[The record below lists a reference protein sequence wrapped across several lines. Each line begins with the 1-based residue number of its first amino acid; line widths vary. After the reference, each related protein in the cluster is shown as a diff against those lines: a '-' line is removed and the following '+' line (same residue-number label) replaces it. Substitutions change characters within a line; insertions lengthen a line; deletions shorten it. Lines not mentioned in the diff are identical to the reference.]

1 MYFKRRIGYYIIQFF
16 VPTICLVFLSW
27 VTLFMSVIDAG
38 DRIAI
43 GVTLI
48 LTMIFLLGYVNSNL
62 PKVSYIKAIDW
73 FAIVS
78 LVMII
83 LSVIESV
90 SVYYLVKMKKRKNFK
105 KVSKTVNKSLLDLHL
120 KTVLRISYFQCG

>member
-1 MYFKRRIGYYIIQFF
+1 
-16 VPTICLVFLSW
+16 
-27 VTLFMSVIDAG
+27 MSVIDAG

-90 SVYYLVKMKKRKNFK
+90 SVYYLVKIKKRKKLK
-105 KVSKTVNKSLLDLHL
+105 KVSKTVNKSLLNLHL
-120 KTVLRISYFQCG
+120 KTVL